1 MDEDIVTAMCFW
13 IFPGT
18 QTLWAICRR
27 VSIRRMEKH
36 NGGSGVSW
44 NLSMGNVFVFVI
56 VSASFLNN
64 WHAEVRHFDF
74 RFNIQKFIRI
84 NNLIRYKPIIITSA
98 LVGIALWSILLWTT
112 SIQAIIVSAVIPIII
127 CSQPPYCY
135 LVLHSAFKFAMD
147 SLWLLRWL
155 TTHTYMPKST
165 KINISL

>member
-18 QTLWAICRR
+18 KTLWAICRR

-127 CSQPPYCY
+127 CSRLIVISYY
-135 LVLHSAFKFAMD
+135 TVRSNLLWILYGFWGGLLHIHICQS
-147 SLWLLRWL
+147 RQR
-155 TTHTYMPKST
+155 
-165 KINISL
+165 